1 MACNRRSIV
10 LPMPAQ
16 QGPPTEAHIICN
28 QDAANRGCLQGGSDR
43 MRTSL
48 TPDTWRAIGYA
59 RDGLVI
65 LVIAI
70 GGMYVLSNPAKIDAF
85 LNWMAGR
92 H

>member
-1 MACNRRSIV
+1 
-10 LPMPAQ
+10 
-16 QGPPTEAHIICN
+16 
-28 QDAANRGCLQGGSDR
+28 

-48 TPDTWRAIGYA
+48 TSDIWRAIGYA

>member
-1 MACNRRSIV
+1 
-10 LPMPAQ
+10 
-16 QGPPTEAHIICN
+16 
-28 QDAANRGCLQGGSDR
+28 